1 MRVMDRYAF
10 FSVLIGLALIT
21 PIGETHQESRLN
33 VLILSGRNNHA
44 WQLTTPAL
52 KDLYEQSGRFVVD
65 VLDDPLS
72 WSGKTLEKYD
82 VIVSNW
88 TNYPSLSREW
98 GREQEETFLA
108 FIRSGKGF
116 VLFHAAGACF
126 PSWPEYQDLI
136 GANWVEATGH
146 GAYHEFEV
154 RIEDADHPI
163 TKGLED
169 FSIAD
174 ELWHRMRLRLSAHVL
189 MSAFSDKDQG
199 GTGRWEPAAV
209 CTEFGSG
216 RCFYLILGHDVPS
229 MRDPDWRALMLRGT
243 VWAATGEV
251 TIGFPREDAKE

>member
-1 MRVMDRYAF
+1 MPAKGRYAF
-10 FSVLIGLALIT
+10 FAVLIGLASVAS
-21 PIGETHQESRLN
+21 IGATDQGGRLK

-44 WQLTTPAL
+44 WQLTTPVL
-52 KDLYEQSGRFVVD
+52 RDVYEKSGRFVVD
-65 VLDDPLS
+65 VLGEPLS
-72 WSGKTLEKYD
+72 WNSDTLEKYD

-88 TNYPSLSREW
+88 TNYPSSSREW
-98 GREQEETFLA
+98 GKAMEDAFLA

-136 GANWVEATGH
+136 GANWVEETGH

-154 RIEDADHPI
+154 RVEDADHPI
-163 TKGLED
+163 TKGLGD

-189 MSAFSDKDQG
+189 LRAFSDENQG

-209 CTEFGSG
+209 WTELGAG

-229 MRDPDWRALMLRGT
+229 MQDPDWEALMLRGT
-243 VWAATGEV
+243 EWAVTGKV
-251 TIGFPREDAKE
+251 TIEIPANFP